1 MNKLKQITR
10 LHNTL
15 QYLHLL
21 PKDQQINE
29 INQLIRFAQLSQS
42 IPVGF
47 VNSSKSLINHLKY
60 MKNEINKRYL

>member
-1 MNKLKQITR
+1 MNKFNRITH

-29 INQLIRFAQLSQS
+29 INQLIRFAQSSQS
-42 IPVGF
+42 IPAGF
-47 VNSSKSLINHLKY
+47 VNLSKALINQLKY
-60 MKNEINKRYL
+60 MKNEINKH